1 MTRRCVGV
9 ILTLLAMAS
18 TAFAQD
24 RPGVLPER
32 TVSTAGQASVR
43 LAPDRAWVRVG
54 IEARAMKPQEAQK
67 RAALIMQAV
76 QQKLGEIGIPKEAVR
91 TVAFNLTADW
101 DYSNNRRVLRG
112 YVVSNH
118 IEVKVDALDKLADV
132 LDQSIAAGANA
143 VHGIRWDLQDR
154 DKVERDALRRAVEDA
169 RIRAE
174 VAVAA
179 AGGRLGPV
187 ARISEQ
193 RFESPRPRM
202 DTMMLQRAE
211 ASDASAPET
220 PISPGE
226 IEVRASVNVAFTIV

>member
-1 MTRRCVGV
+1 MAVV
-9 ILTLLAMAS
+9 ALALAAPAS
-18 TAFAQD
+18 AQEL
-24 RPGVLPER
+24 RGTPER
-32 TVSTAGQASVR
+32 TVSTSGQASVR
-43 LAPDRAWVRVG
+43 LAPDRAWVTVG
-54 IEARAMKPQEAQK
+54 IEARATKPQEAQK

-76 QQKLGEIGIPKEAVR
+76 QRQLDSLGIPKEAVR

-101 DYSNNRRVLRG
+101 DYTNNRRVLRG

-132 LDQSIAAGANA
+132 LDQSITAGANA
-143 VHGIRWDLQDR
+143 IHGVRWDLQDR

-169 RIRAE
+169 KLRAE

-187 ARISEQ
+187 ARINEQ
-193 RFESPRPRM
+193 RFDQPRPMM
-202 DTMMLQRAE
+202 DMAMMRQANVE
-211 ASDASAPET
+211 AAAPPAT

-226 IEVRASVNVAFTIV
+226 IEIRSSVNVSFLIL